1 MGLFERVCRPH
12 VQLPGCKITC
22 GAKKKKEK
30 RKEKQPWSAQIY
42 ETKKLKKKMIL
53 VTTF

>member
-1 MGLFERVCRPH
+1 MSLFERVCRPH

-30 RKEKQPWSAQIY
+30 KNNLGLPKYTKQRNKEKR
-42 ETKKLKKKMIL
+42 
-53 VTTF
+53 